1 MAASDNVSRSSCWAR
16 TSRRLNVVGLS
27 PCPLSAMLEDGNLR
41 DIRISGVE
49 IVRAINYSPAD
60 QSWGKFKP
68 ALSNLRITQDEI
80 TSTVDYDGRCGQPGR
95 DFSYKMRMAWY
106 LRF

>member
-1 MAASDNVSRSSCWAR
+1 
-16 TSRRLNVVGLS
+16 
-27 PCPLSAMLEDGNLR
+27 MLEDGNLR

>member
-1 MAASDNVSRSSCWAR
+1 
-16 TSRRLNVVGLS
+16 
-27 PCPLSAMLEDGNLR
+27 MLEDGNLR

-80 TSTVDYDGRCGQPGR
+80 TSTVD
-95 DFSYKMRMAWY
+95 
-106 LRF
+106 